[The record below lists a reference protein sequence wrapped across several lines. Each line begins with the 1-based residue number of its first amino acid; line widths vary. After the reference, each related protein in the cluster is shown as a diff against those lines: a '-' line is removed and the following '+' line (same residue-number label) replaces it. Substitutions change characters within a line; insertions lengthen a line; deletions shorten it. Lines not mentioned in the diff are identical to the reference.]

1 MTCSIGIIN
10 RIERYRERIFSVP
23 QLVTFPIGNCI
34 KENSKLIMFK
44 TKALAQQPTESTSL
58 LKEGAQGGY
67 SSNKKIAIIG
77 GGVAGISAARI
88 FKQQGLNFDV
98 FEASDSL
105 SGVWSKGYPNFA
117 IQVPGKLYEFPDKE
131 LSDPKD
137 YKDGLMIKKYCEEYV
152 TDNGLENSIK
162 LGHRVISIDKT
173 HDEKWKLT
181 VQSARGTSIGYF
193 DFVVV
198 ATGIY
203 SPDLKYV
210 PDIQGMKYFKGNVY
224 HSEDTANIEG
234 RDGKKAVVVGFGKSA
249 QDCAMNAYTETK
261 VAPTLLFRNSHWCVP
276 RKVLGLV
283 PFEWLLYSRFGQGT
297 LPRWQTC
304 GPVELVFHTLLRPLI
319 WLYWRIV
326 ETILILQLGLYGS
339 SKHLRPSLAIEHDMY
354 CGHGVICHPDFFP
367 LVHKKK
373 INAIHESIN
382 QVLPTGELQ
391 LTDGSIIDADELV
404 FATGFKR
411 EFHFLPNE
419 LLEKKEE
426 DGFYTYRNM
435 IVPDVDNIAFLNSNV
450 TTFSNITTPTLQAA
464 WLAELILGNI
474 SLPQNMNE
482 QVEEEKL
489 WRREHLRYAGD
500 ARAYLI
506 QLHQLRYWDSL
517 LEDIGADIKRKKS
530 GLGPVVDA
538 FMNFFVPSYS
548 SDYKSIATGEWKE
561 SKSGR
566 SSRDENKPASF
577 LMEWAILVASI
588 GVLNLFLC

>member
-1 MTCSIGIIN
+1 
-10 RIERYRERIFSVP
+10 
-23 QLVTFPIGNCI
+23 
-34 KENSKLIMFK
+34 MFK

-297 LPRWQTC
+297 LPRWQTF
-304 GPVELVFHTLLRPLI
+304 GPVELEFQFFLRPLI
-319 WLYWRIV
+319 
-326 ETILILQLGLYGS
+326 
-339 SKHLRPSLAIEHDMY
+339 
-354 CGHGVICHPDFFP
+354 CFFGV
-367 LVHKKK
+367 
-373 INAIHESIN
+373 
-382 QVLPTGELQ
+382 
-391 LTDGSIIDADELV
+391 
-404 FATGFKR
+404 
-411 EFHFLPNE
+411 
-419 LLEKKEE
+419 
-426 DGFYTYRNM
+426 
-435 IVPDVDNIAFLNSNV
+435 
-450 TTFSNITTPTLQAA
+450 
-464 WLAELILGNI
+464 W
-474 SLPQNMNE
+474 
-482 QVEEEKL
+482 
-489 WRREHLRYAGD
+489 
-500 ARAYLI
+500 
-506 QLHQLRYWDSL
+506 
-517 LEDIGADIKRKKS
+517 
-530 GLGPVVDA
+530 
-538 FMNFFVPSYS
+538 
-548 SDYKSIATGEWKE
+548 
-561 SKSGR
+561 
-566 SSRDENKPASF
+566 
-577 LMEWAILVASI
+577 
-588 GVLNLFLC
+588 